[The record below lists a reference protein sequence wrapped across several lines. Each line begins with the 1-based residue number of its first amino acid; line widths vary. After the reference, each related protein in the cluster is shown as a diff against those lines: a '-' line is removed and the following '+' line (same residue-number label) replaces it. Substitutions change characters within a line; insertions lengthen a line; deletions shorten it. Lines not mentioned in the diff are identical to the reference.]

1 MSASKCPFSG
11 NDSSQHGVPSGKGNQ
26 WESKLWKVAHPYV
39 YPALKAIARLGT
51 NVRLPGVGLVVSE
64 ASLLREVL
72 NNPVFSKVGKGV
84 SSALWTPITGPTAL
98 INMDGADH
106 LNLRRKLG
114 PIFSPRAIAD
124 LSSEIMDT
132 PLNSMLDRLL
142 NNETVDIVEEVSKV
156 AGAMICSLT
165 GLDASDASV
174 SATVEK
180 ARELTAQAS
189 LKGSL
194 TDAQVEYSRSILSSL
209 TGPVLEAYN
218 NGDETT
224 VPGKMKALG
233 LSPEEA
239 VGASSA
245 FIIAGTETVISYIPR
260 MVALILESGW
270 LEKLTENPERMNDV
284 IMEGLRLT
292 VPTPVMLRSV
302 TEDALVGGKK
312 IKKGQ
317 RVVLLTMTSCHRL
330 PQGDVFDP
338 DREIPSEIKN
348 IWFGAGSHFCIG
360 MPLAMAQTKAFIATL
375 IEASKQGKIHISHRD
390 AMDHTFAPAY
400 RTLLIKKEA

>member
-1 MSASKCPFSG
+1 MSGGTCPFSG
-11 NDSSQHGVPSGKGNQ
+11 ASTDTKVYSGKGNAG
-26 WESKLWKVAHPYV
+26 EAKLWKVAHPYV
-39 YPALKAIARLGT
+39 YPMLKSIARLGT
-51 NVRLPGVGLVVSE
+51 NVRLPGVGLVVSG
-64 ASLLREVL
+64 AALMREVL
-72 NNPVFSKVGKGV
+72 NNPVFSKVGKGA
-84 SSALWTPITGPTAL
+84 SSTLWTPITGPTAL

-114 PIFSPRAIAD
+114 PIFSPRAIAE
-124 LSSEIMDT
+124 LSSKIMDA
-132 PLNSMLDRLL
+132 PLQSMLERLI
-142 NNETVDIVEEVSKV
+142 NNETIDIVEEVSKV
-156 AGAMICSLT
+156 AGAMICALT

-194 TDAQVEYSRSILSSL
+194 TEAQVEYSRSILSSL

-218 NGDETT
+218 KGDETT

-233 LSPEEA
+233 LSAEEA
-239 VGASSA
+239 TGASSA

-270 LEKLTENPERMNDV
+270 LEKLSANPERMNDV

-317 RVVLLTMTSCHRL
+317 RVVLLTMAACHRL
-330 PQGDVFDP
+330 PQGDAFDP
-338 DREIPSEIKN
+338 DREIPSDIKN

-360 MPLAMAQTKAFIATL
+360 MPLAMAQTKAFINTL
-375 IEASKQGKIHISHRD
+375 LEASKQGTLKISHRD

-400 RTLLIKKEA
+400 RKLLIKKED